1 MLHGSLDERGVWGKM
16 DTYISMAGSLRCPSE
31 TITTLLTGYT
41 PIQRKK
47 CCFFFFNPNIM
58 FPQYSLDCESVSCL
72 VMSNSL
78 QLPCSLPGSS
88 VHGILQIIRL
98 EWVAIS
104 FSRGSSWPRD
114 WTRVSCIADR
124 FFTFWATWK
133 APNIPLLLLLLSRF
147 SRVRLCATP

>member
-1 MLHGSLDERGVWGKM
+1 MLRGSLDERGVRGKM

-88 VHGILQIIRL
+88 VRGILQARKL
-98 EWVAIS
+98 EWGATA
-104 FSRGSSWPRD
+104 FSRGSS
-114 WTRVSCIADR
+114 
-124 FFTFWATWK
+124 
-133 APNIPLLLLLLSRF
+133 
-147 SRVRLCATP
+147 